1 VILIC
6 FLYALQIVFALVH
19 VPAHPAYAGYFYV
32 ATGLTASKLLVALTA
47 LLVLVSSGNYIREH
61 RHHLMEFP
69 VVIIVALIQLLLMV
83 SSSNLM
89 ALFFTV
95 AGLSLALYV
104 LVLFHGGPSLGA
116 RAAALKYFYLSVISA
131 GLLLFG
137 SFLFLAIT
145 RSTDYFEIATF
156 LEKTGGLSGLTPED
170 RIIIIAGLVFIIFGF
185 LFKLSA
191 FPGHLWAVE
200 VYEGS
205 PVPVVAFF
213 VLPVKVAFFVTFVRL
228 LQVVFQEL
236 SSV

>member
-1 VILIC
+1 
-6 FLYALQIVFALVH
+6 
-19 VPAHPAYAGYFYV
+19 
-32 ATGLTASKLLVALTA
+32 LTVSKLLVALTA

-69 VVIIVALIQLLLMV
+69 VVIIVALLQLLLLI
-83 SSSNLM
+83 SSNNLM

-116 RAAALKYFYLSVISA
+116 RAGALKYFYLSVISA

-145 RSTDYFEIATF
+145 KTTDYAEIAAF
-156 LEKTGGLSGLTPED
+156 FRKIGGLSGLTPED
-170 RIIIIAGLVFIIFGF
+170 RIIVITGLVFLIFGF

-200 VYEGS
+200 IYEAS

-213 VLPVKVAFFVTFVRL
+213 VLPVKIAFFVTFVRL
-228 LQVVFQEL
+228 LQVVFQDL
-236 SSV
+236 ASI